1 MLTVKVGWWNM
12 VEHAKMYKL
21 VSYVFIKNVKE
32 NSYFHR
38 FEIYF
43 KKFNKIVFFFSA
55 GINWVGS
62 SIWQWQCFFLHK
74 EWIKLQM
81 QSKIKILVEKFDW
94 KAYNLAHFNDLEY
107 WLEHTTH
114 FISYPKSGELLRRLR
129 T

>member
-1 MLTVKVGWWNM
+1 M

-55 GINWVGS
+55 GIN
-62 SIWQWQCFFLHK
+62 
-74 EWIKLQM
+74 
-81 QSKIKILVEKFDW
+81 
-94 KAYNLAHFNDLEY
+94 
-107 WLEHTTH
+107 
-114 FISYPKSGELLRRLR
+114 
-129 T
+129 